1 MGTYRL
7 LVTLHL
13 LGAAVWVGG
22 HLVLSL
28 AILPR
33 ALRVRDPSIVREFE
47 SGYERVGIPALV
59 LQVITGLW
67 LAYHWSP
74 DVAGWFYPSTPQAK
88 FILVKLAL
96 LAFTV
101 ALAPDARLR
110 IIPRL
115 DSNNLPVLGWHV
127 VMVTLSGVAFL
138 VFGVAIR
145 TGGLW

>member
-1 MGTYRL
+1 METYRL

-33 ALRVRDPSIVREFE
+33 ALRARDPSIVRGFE
-47 SGYERVGIPALV
+47 SGYERIGVPALV

-67 LAYHWSP
+67 LAYRSSP
-74 DVAGWFYPSTPQAK
+74 DVAGWVYPSTPQAK
-88 FILVKLAL
+88 FILVKLTL

-101 ALAPDARLR
+101 ALAAHARLR
-110 IIPRL
+110 ITPRL
-115 DSNNLPVLGWHV
+115 DSNTLPVLAWHV
-127 VMVTLSGVAFL
+127 VMVTLAAVAFL

>member
-1 MGTYRL
+1 MGAYRL
-7 LVTLHL
+7 LVILHL

-28 AILPR
+28 AILPKT
-33 ALRVRDPSIVREFE
+33 LRTRDPSILREFE
-47 SGYERVGIPALV
+47 SGYERIGLPALF
-59 LQVITGLW
+59 LQVVTGLW
-67 LAYHWSP
+67 LAYRWSP

-88 FILVKLAL
+88 YILVKLTL

-101 ALAPDARLR
+101 ALAAHARLR
-110 IIPRL
+110 VIPRL
-115 DSNNLPVLGWHV
+115 DSNSLPVLAWHV

>member
-7 LVTLHL
+7 VVILHL
-13 LGAAVWVGG
+13 LGAVVWVGG
-22 HLVLSL
+22 HLVLAL

-33 ALRVRDPSIVREFE
+33 ALRAGDPSILREFE
-47 SGYERVGIPALV
+47 AGYERIGIPALL

-67 LAYHWSP
+67 LAYQWSP

-88 FILVKLAL
+88 FILVKLTL

-101 ALAPDARLR
+101 GLAAHARLR
-110 IIPRL
+110 ITPRL
-115 DSNNLPVLGWHV
+115 DRNHLPVLAWHV
-127 VMVTLSGVAFL
+127 VMVTLAGVAFL
-138 VFGVAIR
+138 IAGVAIR

>member
-1 MGTYRL
+1 METYRL

-22 HLVLSL
+22 HLVLAL

-33 ALRVRDPSIVREFE
+33 TLRARDPSIVRGFE
-47 SGYERVGIPALV
+47 AGYERMGVPALV

-67 LAYHWSP
+67 LAYRWSP

-88 FILVKLAL
+88 FILVKLTL

-101 ALAPDARLR
+101 ALAAHARLR
-110 IIPRL
+110 ITPRL
-115 DSNNLPVLGWHV
+115 DSNTLPVLAWHV
-127 VMVTLSGVAFL
+127 VMVTLAAVAFL

>member
-33 ALRVRDPSIVREFE
+33 ALRGRDPSIVREFE
-47 SGYERVGIPALV
+47 SGYERIGIPALF

-74 DVAGWFYPSTPQAK
+74 DVAGWFYPPTPQAK
-88 FILVKLAL
+88 FILVKLTL

-101 ALAPDARLR
+101 ALAAHARLR
-110 IIPRL
+110 ITPKL
-115 DSNNLPVLGWHV
+115 DSNHLPVLAWHV
-127 VMVTLSGVAFL
+127 AMVTLSGVAFL
-138 VFGVAIR
+138 VVGVAIR

>member
-13 LGAAVWVGG
+13 LGAAVWLGG

-33 ALRVRDPSIVREFE
+33 TLRARDPSIVREFE
-47 SGYERVGIPALV
+47 SGYERIGIPALF

-74 DVAGWFYPSTPQAK
+74 DVAGWFYPSTPQTK
-88 FILVKLAL
+88 FILVKLTL

-101 ALAPDARLR
+101 ALAAHARLR

-115 DSNNLPVLGWHV
+115 DSNNLPVLAWHV